1 MAITKILY
9 MKDCGR
15 GYPGKHLK
23 QSIDYITVPAKCG
36 NGTLVSAVNCQPGYA
51 YQQMIKTKE
60 LFHKTDKRQGYH
72 IIISFEE
79 GEITTDLA
87 FKVVGEFVDEYLGS
101 KGYEAVYA
109 IHDNTS
115 HVHGHIIFNSVNYL
129 TGKKYRYEK
138 GDWAKY
144 MQPVTN
150 RLCEKYGLSTITIED
165 DEALEHD
172 SYNEWK
178 DRKDG
183 RFVWTDMIKRD
194 LDACILQAEDFDE
207 FVKLLT
213 GKGYEVKQNKYLAVK
228 PPGMKKY
235 RRCRFFGED
244 YTEERIRERILTED
258 MDYYRDN
265 HVSARII
272 KINVPYH
279 IRRAKLS
286 GIQRKY
292 FARLYRIGKLKQRPY
307 SQAWKY
313 REEIRKMH
321 RLHEEYM
328 FLSDHEIH
336 SAADLI
342 RIKEEA
348 EEKRRAID
356 KERRKVYK
364 SRAGF
369 RGLWEKLE
377 RINTLSYA
385 ERAYKE
391 GDTFF
396 EDEHQEYSKLTDDI
410 KNEGYSIEEL
420 ETLKTTYKDKTTKL
434 SEEYASVNKTYR
446 IAERIIKE
454 QESDNIGR
462 IEKSEPVKK
471 QSRD

>member
-1 MAITKILY
+1 
-9 MKDCGR
+9 
-15 GYPGKHLK
+15 
-23 QSIDYITVPAKCG
+23 
-36 NGTLVSAVNCQPGYA
+36 
-51 YQQMIKTKE
+51 
-60 LFHKTDKRQGYH
+60 
-72 IIISFEE
+72 
-79 GEITTDLA
+79 
-87 FKVVGEFVDEYLGS
+87 
-101 KGYEAVYA
+101 
-109 IHDNTS
+109 
-115 HVHGHIIFNSVNYL
+115 
-129 TGKKYRYEK
+129 
-138 GDWAKY
+138 
-144 MQPVTN
+144 
-150 RLCEKYGLSTITIED
+150 
-165 DEALEHD
+165 
-172 SYNEWK
+172 
-178 DRKDG
+178 
-183 RFVWTDMIKRD
+183 
-194 LDACILQAEDFDE
+194 
-207 FVKLLT
+207 
-213 GKGYEVKQNKYLAVK
+213 
-228 PPGMKKY
+228 MKKY

-328 FLSDHEIH
+328 FLSDYEIH

-420 ETLKTTYKDKTTKL
+420 EALKTTYKDKTAKL

-462 IEKSEPVKK
+462 IEKSEPVKE